1 MKNFDNKVVLITGSG
16 SGLGKDA
23 AIAFAK
29 LGASVVVSDVNVKG
43 GEEVVEEIKK
53 LGGESIFVKAD
64 VSKKEEVQNLIK
76 NTIQKYS
83 KLDIAVN
90 NAGIGGP
97 FKPTTMYTDE
107 DWDRVIA
114 INQTGVFYCLR
125 EELKVMAAQK
135 SGVIVNISSIAGLRA
150 MGNGCAYVASKH
162 AVVGL
167 TKATAVE
174 YARFNIRV
182 NAVCPVF
189 TKTPLVEQL
198 LDVDPAMEKK
208 LIQGIPMRRYGEPA
222 DMTNAILWLCEE
234 SSAFVTGLCLPID
247 GGMMA

>member
-1 MKNFDNKVVLITGSG
+1 
-16 SGLGKDA
+16 
-23 AIAFAK
+23 
-29 LGASVVVSDVNVKG
+29 
-43 GEEVVEEIKK
+43 
-53 LGGESIFVKAD
+53 
-64 VSKKEEVQNLIK
+64 
-76 NTIQKYS
+76 
-83 KLDIAVN
+83 
-90 NAGIGGP
+90 
-97 FKPTTMYTDE
+97 
-107 DWDRVIA
+107 
-114 INQTGVFYCLR
+114 
-125 EELKVMAAQK
+125 
-135 SGVIVNISSIAGLRA
+135 
-150 MGNGCAYVASKH
+150 
-162 AVVGL
+162 VGL